1 MRMRR
6 VIVKIILI
14 LTIIASPLTVT
25 AMTDITDNITEE
37 ITVTF
42 DTSAIRVTG
51 ANGQTLDVYNV
62 AGMKVMSLKVEG
74 DDWHTNVSLP
84 KGCYIV
90 KVGTFVRK
98 ISIR

>member
-1 MRMRR
+1 MRR
-6 VIVKIILI
+6 LIVKIILVA
-14 LTIIASPLTVT
+14 LSVMVMPSAVS
-25 AMTDITDNITEE
+25 AMDDISDNIAEE

-51 ANGQTLDVYNV
+51 ANGQTLDIYNV
-62 AGMKVMSLKVEG
+62 AGMKVMSTRVEG
-74 DDWHTNVSLP
+74 DDWHVNVSLP

-98 ISIR
+98 ISIK

>member
-1 MRMRR
+1 MRR
-6 VIVKIILI
+6 AIVKLI
-14 LTIIASPLTVT
+14 LMLTVIAAPLTAP
-25 AMTDITDNITEE
+25 AMTDITDNFTEE